1 MLNNGLVALRKK
13 INMTTTIFQ
22 ISIKPNTPGQVGLP
36 KAPVETATIS
46 KSGVEGDYNRFR
58 EKKKKNDPNM
68 AVMILSTD
76 VINALNSEGWPVSPG
91 DLGENITLTNID
103 YSTLKL
109 GDRLNIGEVTLEISL
124 ICDPCTNLNNL
135 SYVGKDKSASFIK
148 TLMKRRGW
156 YARVLKAGEVTVG
169 DTVAINQ

>member
-1 MLNNGLVALRKK
+1 
-13 INMTTTIFQ
+13 MTTTIFQ

>member
-1 MLNNGLVALRKK
+1 
-13 INMTTTIFQ
+13 MTTTISQ

-36 KAPVETATIS
+36 KVSIERATIS
-46 KSGVEGDYNRFR
+46 KWGVEGDYNRFR
-58 EKKKKNDPNM
+58 KEKKKNDPDM

-156 YARVLKAGEVTVG
+156 YARVLKVGEVTVG

>member
-1 MLNNGLVALRKK
+1 MG
-13 INMTTTIFQ
+13 
-22 ISIKPNTPGQVGLP
+22 
-36 KAPVETATIS
+36 
-46 KSGVEGDYNRFR
+46 
-58 EKKKKNDPNM
+58 
-68 AVMILSTD
+68 
-76 VINALNSEGWPVSPG
+76 SEMCIRDS
-91 DLGENITLTNID
+91 D

-156 YARVLKAGEVTVG
+156 YARVLKAGDVTVG

>member
-1 MLNNGLVALRKK
+1 
-13 INMTTTIFQ
+13 MTTTISQ

-36 KAPVETATIS
+36 KVPIERATIS
-46 KSGVEGDYNRFR
+46 KWGVEGDYNRFR
-58 EKKKKNDPNM
+58 KEKKKNDPDM

-109 GDRLNIGEVTLEISL
+109 GDKLNIGEVTLEISL

>member
-1 MLNNGLVALRKK
+1 
-13 INMTTTIFQ
+13 
-22 ISIKPNTPGQVGLP
+22 
-36 KAPVETATIS
+36 
-46 KSGVEGDYNRFR
+46 
-58 EKKKKNDPNM
+58 M

-109 GDRLNIGEVTLEISL
+109 GDRLSIGEVTLEISL